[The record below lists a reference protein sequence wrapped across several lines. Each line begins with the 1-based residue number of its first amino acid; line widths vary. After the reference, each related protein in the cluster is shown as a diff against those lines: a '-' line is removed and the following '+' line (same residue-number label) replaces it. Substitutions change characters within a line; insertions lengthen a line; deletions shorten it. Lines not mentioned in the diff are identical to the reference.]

1 MTHRS
6 ARSLGEG
13 TERSSALGRRRRS
26 ESGDTL
32 VEVLLAIVILGIASL
47 AVILAFA
54 TSISGSA
61 EHRSLA
67 TFDTVLRSAS
77 EEVVSQLQQQTASEF
92 GTCTNPAPSYNVTF
106 SLPTGYQA
114 TITQVQYWNG
124 NSFGST
130 CETNTPQLFTIKVTN
145 TTTNI
150 SYSISVVIDGPQ
162 TRPVSCATT
171 ATQLA
176 FLQVPITG
184 SSTVGTSFS
193 NQPQV
198 AIEGANN
205 QYVCNDLSYLTLT
218 INSSNGATLSG
229 CSGTEL
235 GGVVS
240 FSGCSTI
247 QAGTYTL
254 TATDGSLTQTSSP
267 FTVAAGLPAQ
277 LVFNP
282 SIPGPGTV
290 GTGIPNVSV
299 QIEDNYGN
307 VVTTATGTIAM
318 AIAAGSPQSTFTSGS
333 ASASVSGGTATF
345 SNLVVDKAGTYT
357 FTASDGSLTQS
368 SGAFVVAAGP
378 GTTAQSSVNDS
389 PASVT
394 ANGTASS
401 TITVTLVDPY
411 GNPVPGKN
419 VSLSQGAGS
428 STISAASGVSNASG
442 VVTFTVTDTTAQSV
456 TYTATDTTDG
466 VVVTDTAIVA
476 FVPGSVDIGQSS
488 VNPSPSSVPN
498 NGTTTST
505 VTVTLDDAN
514 GNAVA
519 GKTVTLG
526 QSTGGVSTISL
537 ASGVSSSAGVVTFT
551 VKDATAQSVTYT
563 ARDVTD
569 GLTITDTATV
579 IFYGPVSRTTSSVN
593 QSPSSVVA
601 DGATTSTITVTLLDA
616 NSDPVPGKA
625 VALAQGTGSSTISA
639 ASGVSNASGVVTFT
653 VTDTTAQT
661 VVYTATDT
669 TDGLAITDVATVVFT
684 PGPGNAA
691 QSSVN
696 SSPATVA
703 ANGFTTS
710 TITVTLLDAN
720 GNAVPGKT
728 VTLAK
733 SLGSSTISGSPAVS
747 NASGVATFTVRD
759 ATAQS
764 VTYTATDATDGVA
777 ITATAT
783 VIFYGPANATQSSVN
798 PSPASV
804 SANGVATSTI
814 TVTLLDVN
822 GNPVPGKSVSLAQ
835 STGGVSTVSGSPGVS
850 NASGVAT
857 FTVKDA
863 TAQSVTYTATDTTDG
878 VAITDTAAVIF
889 YGPANRSQSL
899 VNPAPASVPADG
911 ATTATV
917 TVMLLDVNG
926 NPVPGKSV
934 SLAQSTGGV
943 STISAPSGL
952 SSASGVV
959 TFTVKDATPQA
970 LTYTATD
977 TTDGV
982 AVTDTA
988 IVIFY
993 GPVNQAQSSVN
1004 PNPAYVPA
1012 DGATTS
1018 TVTVTL
1024 LDVNGNPVP
1033 GKTVTLAQ
1041 STGGVSTISA
1051 ASGASNASGVVTFTV
1066 KDATAQSVTYTG
1078 TDTTDGIVL
1087 TNTAVVGFY
1096 GAVSKTVST
1105 VSSNPT
1111 VVAQNGTST
1120 ITVTLRDANGTPVP
1134 GKTVT
1139 LTSNSS
1145 HSTPSPTSGVTN
1157 ASGVV
1162 TFSVTD
1168 SRAETVTYSAKDT
1181 TDSNLAITPTAS
1193 VQF

>member
-229 CSGTEL
+229 CSGSEL

-601 DGATTSTITVTLLDA
+601 DGA
-616 NSDPVPGKA
+616 
-625 VALAQGTGSSTISA
+625 
-639 ASGVSNASGVVTFT
+639 
-653 VTDTTAQT
+653 
-661 VVYTATDT
+661 
-669 TDGLAITDVATVVFT
+669 
-684 PGPGNAA
+684 
-691 QSSVN
+691 
-696 SSPATVA
+696 
-703 ANGFTTS
+703 TTS

-1111 VVAQNGTST
+1111 FVAQNGTST